1 MLPSTVCFQL
11 FEANSMLIGRRVA
24 WAPAPCDLR
33 VLGAVVAL
41 VGLRPA
47 DCREWLVLRGCV
59 GHQPTLS
66 CLASPVNSPGRE
78 LSLLL
83 SSQRKVSVEKN
94 QLIAWVRLVLS
105 LLGGSFTG

>member
-1 MLPSTVCFQL
+1 
-11 FEANSMLIGRRVA
+11 MLIGRRVA

-47 DCREWLVLRGCV
+47 DCREWLVLRGC
-59 GHQPTLS
+59 GDHQPTLS
-66 CLASPVNSPGRE
+66 CLASPVDSSGRE

-83 SSQRKVSVEKN
+83 SSQKRENCRPRKN
-94 QLIAWVRLVLS
+94 QLIAWVRPVKLS
-105 LLGGSFTG
+105 LCNLGGSFTG